1 MVTHE
6 TAESEYCT
14 IAEAAQLL
22 RVSKPTVS
30 RWIDS
35 GRLPAVRV
43 GLRLIRI
50 RRVDLRQIDR
60 PVCARRPMTRHELE
74 PYILP
79 RSAPTRSE
87 DESMVRLKE
96 INKRIRARNGGKPLG
111 SSVPLIHE
119 QRR

>member
-1 MVTHE
+1 MITHE
-6 TAESEYCT
+6 TAKSEYCT

-30 RWIDS
+30 RWIES

-43 GLRLIRI
+43 GPRLIRI
-50 RRVDLRQIDR
+50 RRVDLYQLDE
-60 PVCARRPMTRHELE
+60 PVCARRQMTREELDR
-74 PYILP
+74 YTLP
-79 RSAPTRSE
+79 HPAP
-87 DESMVRLKE
+87 RLTEEELLAE
-96 INKRIRARNGGKPLG
+96 IEAINERIRASNGGKPLG